1 MLPQPN
7 SSTPSSPYLYAVQTP
22 CAVKNE
28 THSSWMK
35 QFIVGDVSGT
45 NGQTGTHH
53 TASNT

>member
-1 MLPQPN
+1 MLPQPH
-7 SSTPSSPYLYAVQTP
+7 SSTPSSPYLYAAQTP
-22 CAVKNE
+22 FAVKNK

-35 QFIVGDVSGT
+35 HFIVGDVYGT